1 MVTSVGTLPSLL
13 LGTLLTFT
21 SGALGAN
28 PGLVVRITDRGLEY
42 VAQEELLAL
51 QSKLHKV
58 TLPNFDGDVKIKHF
72 GRVDYEFHSLN
83 IQSCK
88 LLGSALKLL
97 PNQGLHFSI
106 SDSFI
111 QVTGDW
117 KVRKRILRLKG
128 SFDVK
133 VKGITIS
140 VNLLLDSE
148 PSGRPKVAVSS
159 CSSHIHD
166 VEVHMSG
173 DLGWLL
179 NLFHSQIESKF
190 RRVLESK
197 ICEIIQDS
205 VTSEL
210 QPYLQTLP
218 VTTKIDHL
226 AGLDYSLMGAP
237 QATAQMLD
245 VMFKGEIFSLEDRFP
260 VAFLAPVMNLPEE
273 HSRMV
278 YFAISDYA
286 FNTASLVY
294 HKAGFLNFTITDDMI
309 PPDSTIRLNTK
320 SFRAFVPRIARLYP
334 NTNLELQGAVISAPC
349 LNFTPGNLSTAAQME
364 IEAFVLLPNS
374 VKEPVFRLGV
384 ATNVSAML
392 TFNTSKITGFLEP
405 GKIQVELK
413 ESKVGRFSAELLEA
427 LLNYYLLNNFY
438 PKINDKLAEGFPLPL
453 LKRIQLSDPILQ
465 IHKVGG
471 FKRGGLRI
479 CGGDW

>member
-1 MVTSVGTLPSLL
+1 MVTSAGTLPSLL

-51 QSKLHKV
+51 QSKLHEV
-58 TLPNFDGDVKIKHF
+58 TLPNFDGDVRIKHF

-245 VMFKGEIFSLEDRFP
+245 VMFKNKHIII
-260 VAFLAPVMNLPEE
+260 A
-273 HSRMV
+273 MV
-278 YFAISDYA
+278 
-286 FNTASLVY
+286 TASSQEATL
-294 HKAGFLNFTITDDMI
+294 LNTLSLPHLSSDLQLWPEHLKLLCVPSLQI

-349 LNFTPGNLSTAAQME
+349 LNFSPGNLSTAAQME
-364 IEAFVLLPNS
+364 IEAF
-374 VKEPVFRLGV
+374 

-405 GKIQVELK
+405 G
-413 ESKVGRFSAELLEA
+413 
-427 LLNYYLLNNFY
+427 
-438 PKINDKLAEGFPLPL
+438 
-453 LKRIQLSDPILQ
+453 
-465 IHKVGG
+465 
-471 FKRGGLRI
+471 
-479 CGGDW
+479 

>member
-1 MVTSVGTLPSLL
+1 MVTLKGTLPSLL

-28 PGLVVRITDRGLEY
+28 PGLVVRITDQGLEY

-51 QSKLHKV
+51 QKKLHKV
-58 TLPNFDGDVKIKHF
+58 TLPNFDGDVRIKHF
-72 GRVDYEFHSLN
+72 GSVDYGFHRRLN
-83 IQSCK
+83 
-88 LLGSALKLL
+88 
-97 PNQGLHFSI
+97 
-106 SDSFI
+106 
-111 QVTGDW
+111 
-117 KVRKRILRLKG
+117 G

-166 VEVHMSG
+166 VEVDISG

-179 NLFHSQIESKF
+179 NLFHNQIESRF
-190 RRVLESK
+190 RKALKSR

-237 QATAQMLD
+237 QATDQTLD
-245 VMFKGEIFSLEDRFP
+245 VMFKGEIFSRDDRSP

-278 YFAISDYA
+278 YFAISNYA

-309 PPDSTIRLNTK
+309 PPDSNIRLNTK

-334 NTNLELQGAVISAPC
+334 NTNLELQGAVVSAPC
-349 LNFTPGNLSTAAQME
+349 LNFSPGNLSTAAQME

-405 GKIQVELK
+405 EKIQVELK
-413 ESKVGRFSAELLEA
+413 ESKVGLFSVELLEA

-438 PKINDKLAEGFPLPL
+438 PKVNDKLAEGFPLPL
-453 LKRIQLSDPILQ
+453 LKKIQLYDPILQ

-471 FKRGGLRI
+471 FSGALRI
-479 CGGDW
+479 WGGGW

>member
-1 MVTSVGTLPSLL
+1 MVTSTGTLPSLL

-28 PGLVVRITDRGLEY
+28 PGLVVRITDQGLEY

-51 QSKLHKV
+51 QSKLHRV
-58 TLPNFDGDVKIKHF
+58 TLPNFDGDVRIKHF
-72 GRVDYEFHSLN
+72 GSVDYRFHSLN

-117 KVRKRILRLKG
+117 KVRKRILRLDG

-159 CSSHIHD
+159 CSSHIRD
-166 VEVHMSG
+166 VEVHISG

-179 NLFHSQIESKF
+179 NLFHNQIESRF

-197 ICEIIQDS
+197 ICEIIEDS

-218 VTTKIDHL
+218 VTTEIDHL

-245 VMFKGEIFSLEDRFP
+245 VMFKGEIFSRDDRFP

-294 HKAGFLNFTITDDMI
+294 HKAGFLNFTITDDVI
-309 PPDSTIRLNTK
+309 PPDSSIRLNTK

-349 LNFTPGNLSTAAQME
+349 LNFSPGNLSTAAQME

-374 VKEPVFRLGV
+374 VKEPVFRLSV

-413 ESKVGRFSAELLEA
+413 ESKVGRFNISWQKASPSLC
-427 LLNYYLLNNFY
+427 YGKFSSTT
-438 PKINDKLAEGFPLPL
+438 PFSRSTRTSCFWGPTF
-453 LKRIQLSDPILQ
+453 
-465 IHKVGG
+465 GT
-471 FKRGGLRI
+471 
-479 CGGDW
+479 